1 MTIPTSIVSASLI
14 NLEFSRGSTS
24 YFSMW
29 DARNR
34 RYGSINTNSDQYPG
48 GVGRNDYSGYAFS
61 DWRGY
66 NHYAV
71 AARVNLTQVERRA
84 DADTRATRYHWQ
96 GSYVT
101 QSWQWGTTTL
111 RPWFTMPAGQRCDI
125 LYDNNISWGNPN
137 QYGFRGYYSNI
148 RGWLINTVE
157 RAGTFRNYTGPYTYS
172 GEQITVY
179 NQY

>member
-48 GVGRNDYSGYAFS
+48 GVGRNTNSGYAFS

-66 NHYAV
+66 DHYAQS
-71 AARVNLTQVERRA
+71 ARLNLFQTERRA
-84 DADTRATRYHWQ
+84 DADTRVTRYHWEN
-96 GSYVT
+96 SYIS

-111 RPWFTMPAGQRCDI
+111 RPWFYFPSQQRIDVY
-125 LYDNNISWGNPN
+125 YDNSIGWGSSWTTADRRLYSN
-137 QYGFRGYYSNI
+137 YRGYLLNV
-148 RGWLINTVE
+148 RE
-157 RAGTFRNYTGPYTYS
+157 PARNYRNWSGTYALS
-172 GEQITVY
+172 GEQFSVY
-179 NQY
+179 NRS